1 MDYGLNENEWIYDKT
16 EVMLTDG
23 VMMELETNSRGMIKI
38 LIYDQYFLL
47 GISGVDHLRLSIN
60 ST

>member
-23 VMMELETNSRGMIKI
+23 VMMELETNSRTEGWSK
-38 LIYDQYFLL
+38 
-47 GISGVDHLRLSIN
+47 S
-60 ST
+60 